1 MLVKNDAQILTPK
14 LNVYEGNV
22 ESVPTMKVNDPLL
35 ADAGINLYVK
45 REDMVH
51 PHLSG
56 NKYYKLKYNLE
67 EAKNNGYDT
76 LLTFGGAYSNHIY
89 ATAAA
94 GKIFKFKT
102 IGIIRGEEHKI
113 LNPTLSFV
121 KECGMK
127 LCYMNRNT
135 YRNKTSTDIV
145 KLLEEEYGRFYLIP
159 EGGSNALAVKG
170 STEIITSIKNDFDF
184 VCCAVGTG
192 GTIAG
197 LAAGLNG
204 SRKVLGFS
212 VLKGADFLNERVRML
227 LKSYSGNELK
237 NWQINFN
244 YHFGGYA
251 KFDLNLINFIENFT
265 RRVNIPIE
273 PIYTGKML
281 YGIFDLVKDGF
292 FSSGTKIIAIHT
304 GGLQGLRGLS
314 DKINRIKKDQKR
326 LNLV

>member
-1 MLVKNDAQILTPK
+1 MKNDAQILTPK
-14 LNVYEGNV
+14 LNFYEGIV
-22 ESVPTMKVNDPLL
+22 ESVPTIKVDDPLL
-35 ADAGINLYVK
+35 ADAGINLYIK
-45 REDMVH
+45 REDMIH

-67 EAKNNGYDT
+67 EAKNKGYDT

-94 GKIFKFKT
+94 GKIFNFKT
-102 IGIIRGEEHKI
+102 IGVIRGEEHTI
-113 LNPTLSFV
+113 LNPTLSFA

-127 LCYMNRNT
+127 LRYINRKT
-135 YRNKTSTDIV
+135 YRNKTSTDVV
-145 KLLEEEYGRFYLIP
+145 KLLVEEYGRFYLIP

-170 STEIITSIKNDFDF
+170 CTEILTSIKDDFDY

-192 GTIAG
+192 GTLAG
-197 LAAGLNG
+197 LAAGLKG
-204 SRKVLGFS
+204 SRKALGFS

-227 LKSYSGNELK
+227 LESYSGKEFK
-237 NWQINFN
+237 NWQINFD

-251 KFDLNLINFIENFT
+251 KFNLNLINFIEKFMQ
-265 RRVNIPIE
+265 RFNIPVE

-281 YGIFDLVKDGF
+281 YGIFELVKNGF

-314 DKINRIKKDQKR
+314 DKINRIKGDQKR
-326 LNLV
+326 LSLIL